1 MYNTFKSVIS
11 MMYTSVIFAMIFV
24 FILSAVGTA
33 VLNIIFNF
41 LGKQGYLGNLYPN
54 VRGGIPR
61 GIGLVPFIILSFYML
76 PKFNNLILFIGIFA
90 FIDDVLGR
98 KKFAPLGIEWGQLS
112 RGIGILLVMIVGIME
127 GLGVSAILIALMV
140 QPLNISDMQ
149 PGSTCIV
156 TIIMCAVTM
165 IIMILIGS
173 APEGELLAIYTPLLI
188 LVVVLG
194 YCPLDF
200 SGKIMLG
207 EVGNH
212 TLGVALGVAFYIV
225 GGFWWLLLLFII
237 TTALIAFVRRNTLKV
252 FFRQRLGLI
261 NPTFGDYFMDVLTGG
276 GLGDLIRKFVLKE
289 KQYPVTNPL
298 LILLGFRRLLYNPHA
313 RRHAHY
319 PTDDIKPRIML
330 RR

>member
-1 MYNTFKSVIS
+1 
-11 MMYTSVIFAMIFV
+11 MMYTSVIIALIYV
-24 FILSAVGTA
+24 FLLSAVATV
-33 VLNIIFNF
+33 VLSKVFGF
-41 LGKQGYLGNLYPN
+41 LGARGYLDNLYPN

-61 GIGLVPFIILSFYML
+61 AIGIVPYIILSFYML
-76 PKFNNLILFIGIFA
+76 PKFNNLILIIGIFA
-90 FIDDVLGR
+90 LIDDVLGR
-98 KKFAPLGIEWGQLS
+98 SRSVRLGIEWGQLS
-112 RGIGILLVMIVGIME
+112 RGIGILLVMIVGLME
-127 GLGVSAILIALMV
+127 GLGFSAILIAFLV

-156 TIIMCAVTM
+156 TIIMSVLTILLM
-165 IIMILIGS
+165 LIINS
-173 APEGELLAIYTPLLI
+173 PPNSELLAIYTPLLI
-188 LVVVLG
+188 LVVCLG

-212 TLGVALGVAFYIV
+212 TFGVALGVAFYIV

-237 TTALIAFVRRNTLKV
+237 TTGLIAFVRRNTLRV
-252 FFRQRLGLI
+252 FFRQNLGLY

-276 GLGDLIRKFVLKE
+276 GLGDLVRKFVLKD
-289 KQYPVTNPL
+289 KQYTVRNPT

-313 RRHAHY
+313 KQHVRYNPADEL
-319 PTDDIKPRIML
+319 PKFNL